1 MPHSTADDS
10 GSGPGVRIPSN
21 NQWPLSAQWRHSQ
34 CGDQQSSLRPLFL
47 AAAAITRIDPE
58 ACEPALAA
66 EPSASAPRIQAQSRR
81 HIVKPGYLGY
91 PGYWLKSPAFLPILH
106 R

>member
-1 MPHSTADDS
+1 MACL
-10 GSGPGVRIPSN
+10 V
-21 NQWPLSAQWRHSQ
+21 SAHRGRTG
-34 CGDQQSSLRPLFL
+34 CGGQRPTLRPLCI
-47 AAAAITRIDPE
+47 AAAAITRIGPE

-66 EPSASAPRIQAQSRR
+66 EPSATAPRIQAQSRR

-91 PGYWLKSPAFLPILH
+91 PGYWLKKSSISADFAPPI